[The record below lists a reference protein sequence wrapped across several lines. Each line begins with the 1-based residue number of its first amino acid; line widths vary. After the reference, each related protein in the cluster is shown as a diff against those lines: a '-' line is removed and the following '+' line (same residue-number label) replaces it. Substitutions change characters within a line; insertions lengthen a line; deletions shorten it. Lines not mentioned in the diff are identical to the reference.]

1 MNRLAIT
8 SLTAALLT
16 IVSFCIG
23 CAPFLPLTAG
33 ICYPMA
39 GALGI
44 ISMVTGFRALRQMR
58 TSGENG
64 RWMAL
69 TGIWVGS
76 FAILAVLCATVLAFA
91 ALFLGAGY
99 LQTLWPTP
107 PP

>member
-44 ISMVTGFRALRQMR
+44 ISMVTGFRALRQVR

-76 FAILAVLCATVLAFA
+76 LSILAVLCATVLAFA
-91 ALFLGAGY
+91 GLFLGVDY
-99 LQTLWPTP
+99 IQTLWPTP